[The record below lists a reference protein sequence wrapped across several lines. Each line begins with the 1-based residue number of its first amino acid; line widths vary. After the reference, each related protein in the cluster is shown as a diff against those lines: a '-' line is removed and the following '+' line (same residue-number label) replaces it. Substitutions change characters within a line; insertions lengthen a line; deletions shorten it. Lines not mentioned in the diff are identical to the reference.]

1 MERMR
6 SRIDWIKVGRH
17 LRRTSGYGR
26 GSRGLVMSSMI
37 MTRGRLMGRLK
48 RRCLVERS
56 STMFEWEQGHDARC
70 ICTCKC
76 GSFMCSNTVQAISGC
91 SGVSE
96 QHQRPNHR
104 SEFQVIAA
112 SRQNTVLFQYP
123 NNRFRKPTSNLLST
137 LHFSTSFQCNGTSS
151 LPSASFITLNR
162 YLV

>member
-1 MERMR
+1 MERMH

-37 MTRGRLMGRLK
+37 MTRGRLMGKLK
-48 RRCLVERS
+48 RRCLVGGS

-76 GSFMCSNTVQAISGC
+76 GSFMYSNLLRPL
-91 SGVSE
+91 GVAAGSANSTSV
-96 QHQRPNHR
+96 PIIGPSSR
-104 SEFQVIAA
+104 SSLHLVRIL
-112 SRQNTVLFQYP
+112 VQYP

-151 LPSASFITLNR
+151 PPSASFIRSNK